1 MKKIFYVCLLSAL
14 ILMLAGC
21 GSTKPTAAPT
31 AVPPTEVPPTEV
43 PAEVPTEAVKEEP
56 AAETASDT
64 ESAAAPAEETTAE
77 GTVEETAS
85 EAPKAGGSITV
96 AISQDLDQSLDPHTS
111 TSAGKREI
119 FFNIFEGLVKADQDG
134 NFVPALAE
142 SYEISED
149 ATVFTFK
156 IRDGV
161 KFHNGSTLTAEDVVY
176 TLDKCRGVETGVP
189 LLSAYGEIESVTAVD
204 DKTVE
209 VKLKNPNIEYLAYLN
224 TAIIPHDYADQD
236 TFPIGTGPYQFKS
249 RAVQENI
256 VLEKFADYWGEPGYL
271 DEVTFKVIENNDA
284 LVMAMRSGSVDLAVH
299 RVSSD
304 VQGLGD
310 EYELLE
316 SPTNLI
322 QALYLNNAVEP
333 LNDIRVRQAL
343 NYAVNVEDVMLIT
356 NDGLGTAIGSSIYPA
371 FGKYFMPELADA
383 YPYDP
388 DKAKELLTEA
398 GLADGFS
405 LTITVPSNYAVHVN
419 AAQVIAEQLKAVGID
434 AKINLVEWATWLSEV
449 YQGRN
454 FEATVVGFDA
464 SFLTARALLERW
476 ISDNSKNMINF
487 NDPEYDRVLKEA
499 FAATSEEEQTA
510 LYKQAE
516 KILSDD
522 AANVYLMD
530 PNDLTVISKKLDG
543 YVFYPLFV
551 IDLAK
556 IYYK

>member
-1 MKKIFYVCLLSAL
+1 MTKNWICIFLFLCLLLLSA
-14 ILMLAGC
+14 C
-21 GSTKPTAAPT
+21 GKTQPETTPT
-31 AVPPTEVPPTEV
+31 AVPAATEG
-43 PAEVPTEAVKEEP
+43 
-56 AAETASDT
+56 
-64 ESAAAPAEETTAE
+64 PAEE
-77 GTVEETAS
+77 AS
-85 EAPKAGGSITV
+85 APKAGGSITIAV
-96 AISQDLDQSLDPHTS
+96 SQDLDQSLDPHTS
-111 TSAGKREI
+111 TSAAKREI
-119 FFNIFEGLVKADQDG
+119 FFNIFEGLVKADPDG

-156 IRDGV
+156 LRQGV
-161 KFHNGSTLTAEDVVY
+161 KFHNGSVMTADDVVY
-176 TLDKCRGVETGVP
+176 TLDKCRGAETGVP
-189 LLSAYGEIESVTAVD
+189 LLSAYSQIESVTAPD
-204 DKTVE
+204 ENTVE
-209 VKLKNPNIEYLAYLN
+209 IKLSSPNIEYLAYLN
-224 TAIIPHDYADQD
+224 TAIVPRDYADQE
-236 TFPIGTGPYQFKS
+236 TFPIGTGPYKFKS
-249 RAVQENI
+249 RSVQENI

-271 DEVTFKVIENNDA
+271 DEVTFKVIENTDA
-284 LVMAMRSGSVDLAVH
+284 LVLALRSGSVDLSVH
-299 RVSSD
+299 RVSSETKE
-304 VQGLGD
+304 LGD
-310 EYELLE
+310 GFELLQ

-322 QALYLNNAVEP
+322 QALYLNHAVKP
-333 LNDIRVRQAL
+333 LDDLRVRQAL
-343 NYAVNVEDVMLIT
+343 NYAVNVRDVMEIT
-356 NDGLGTAIGSSIYPA
+356 NDGLGTPIGSSIYPA

-388 DKAKELLTEA
+388 DKAKSLLAEA
-398 GLADGFS
+398 GAEGFS
-405 LTITVPSNYAVHVN
+405 LTITVPSNYTVHVN
-419 AAQVIAEQLKAVGID
+419 AAQVIAEQLKAVGVD
-434 AKINLVEWATWLSEV
+434 AKINLVEWATWLSDV

-499 FAATSEEEQTA
+499 FAATSDEEQTV

-530 PNDLTVISKKLDG
+530 PNDLTVISKKLGG
-543 YVFYPLFV
+543 YIFYPLFV

>member
-1 MKKIFYVCLLSAL
+1 MKKIIIICLTLSLA
-14 ILMLAGC
+14 LMLGAC
-21 GSTKPTAAPT
+21 GSSKPAAAPT
-31 AVPPTEVPPTEV
+31 AVPPTETP
-43 PAEVPTEAVKEEP
+43 VPTEEP
-56 AAETASDT
+56 AVEEKSD
-64 ESAAAPAEETTAE
+64 EAAVPDAPAADSGTAE
-77 GTVEETAS
+77 EAA
-85 EAPKAGGSITV
+85 APKAGGSITI

-119 FFNIFEGLVKADQDG
+119 FFNIFEGLVKADPDG

-142 SYEISED
+142 SFEISDD
-149 ATVFTFK
+149 ATTFTFH
-156 IRDGV
+156 IRKGV
-161 KFHNGSTLTAEDVVY
+161 KFHNGADLTAEDVIY
-176 TLDKCRGVETGVP
+176 TLDKCRGTETGVP
-189 LLSAYGEIESVTAVD
+189 LLSAYAEIDTVTAID
-204 DKTVE
+204 DDTVE
-209 VKLKNPNIEYLAYLN
+209 IKLKAPNIEYLAYLN
-224 TAIIPHDYADQD
+224 TAIIPHDYADQE
-236 TFPIGTGPYQFKS
+236 TFPIGTGPYKFKS
-249 RAVQENI
+249 RSVQENI
-256 VLEKFADYWGEPGYL
+256 VLEKFADYWGTPGYL
-271 DEVTFKVIENNDA
+271 DEVTFRIIENTDA
-284 LVMAMRSGSVDLAVH
+284 LVMALRSGSVDLSVH
-299 RVSSD
+299 RVASD
-304 VQGLGD
+304 VQEIGD

-316 SPTNLI
+316 SPTNLV
-322 QALYLNNAVEP
+322 QALYLNNTAEP
-333 LNDIRVRQAL
+333 LNDLKVRQAL

-356 NDGLGTAIGSSIYPA
+356 NDGLGTPIGSSIYPS

-383 YPYDP
+383 YPYNP
-388 DKAKELLTEA
+388 EKAKELLTEA
-398 GLADGFS
+398 GYPDGFS
-405 LTITVPSNYAVHVN
+405 LTITAPSNYAVHVN
-419 AAQVIAEQLKAVGID
+419 AAQVIAEQLKNVGID
-434 AKINLVEWATWLSEV
+434 AKINLVEWATWLSDV

-499 FAATSEEEQTA
+499 FAATNEEEQTA

-543 YVFYPLFV
+543 YIFYPLFV

>member
-1 MKKIFYVCLLSAL
+1 MKKFLVICMIFTFVMMLSA
-14 ILMLAGC
+14 C
-21 GSTKPTAAPT
+21 GKTQPTAAPT
-31 AVPPTEVPPTEV
+31 EV
-43 PAEVPTEAVKEEP
+43 PATEVPTEAPAEEPVSEEP
-56 AAETASDT
+56 AAEETVTD
-64 ESAAAPAEETTAE
+64 APAAEET
-77 GTVEETAS
+77 VLEETAA
-85 EAPKAGGSITV
+85 EPKAGGSITI

-111 TSAGKREI
+111 TSAAKREI
-119 FFNIFEGLVKADQDG
+119 FFNIFEGLVKADPDG

-142 SYEISED
+142 SWEVSDD
-149 ATVFTFK
+149 ATTFTFK
-156 IRDGV
+156 IRKGV
-161 KFHNGSTLTAEDVVY
+161 KFHNGSDLTVEDVVY
-176 TLDKCRGVETGVP
+176 TLDKCRGAESGVP
-189 LLSAYGEIESVTAVD
+189 LLAAYSEIDSVTATD
-204 DKTVE
+204 DSTVE
-209 VKLKNPNIEYLAYLN
+209 LKLKNPNIEYLAYLN
-224 TAIIPHDYADQD
+224 TAIIPHDYADQE
-236 TFPIGTGPYQFKS
+236 TFPIGTGPYKFKS
-249 RAVQENI
+249 RSVQENI

-271 DEVTFKVIENNDA
+271 DEVTFKIIENTDA
-284 LVMAMRSGSVDLAVH
+284 LVLALRSGSVDLSVH
-299 RVSSD
+299 RVASD
-304 VQGLGD
+304 VKEIGD

-333 LNDIRVRQAL
+333 LNDLKVRQAL
-343 NYAVNVEDVMLIT
+343 NYAVNVQDVMAIT
-356 NDGLGTAIGSSIYPA
+356 NDGLGTPIGSSIYPA

-388 DKAKELLTEA
+388 EKAKSLLAEA
-398 GLADGFS
+398 GYPDGFP
-405 LTITVPSNYAVHVN
+405 LTITAPSNYAVHVN
-419 AAQVIAEQLKAVGID
+419 AAQVIAEQLKAVGVD
-434 AKINLVEWATWLSEV
+434 AKINLVEWATWLSDV

-487 NDPEYDRVLKEA
+487 NDAEYDRVLKEA
-499 FAATSEEEQTA
+499 FAATNEDEQTE

-543 YVFYPLFV
+543 YIFYPLFV

>member
-1 MKKIFYVCLLSAL
+1 MKKIFVICMIISIALMLSA
-14 ILMLAGC
+14 C
-21 GSTKPTAAPT
+21 GNTKPAPT
-31 AVPPTEVPPTEV
+31 AVP
-43 PAEVPTEAVKEEP
+43 TEAP
-56 AAETASDT
+56 AA
-64 ESAAAPAEETTAE
+64 
-77 GTVEETAS
+77 
-85 EAPKAGGSITV
+85 EAPKAEEPAEAVTPEETETAETAADAGNTGGPKSGGSITI

-119 FFNIFEGLVKADQDG
+119 FFNIFEGLVKADPDG

-142 SYEISED
+142 SYEISDD
-149 ATVFTFK
+149 ATTFTFHLRK
-156 IRDGV
+156 GV
-161 KFHNGSTLTAEDVVY
+161 KFHNGSEMTAEDVVY
-176 TLDKCRGVETGVP
+176 TLDKCRGVETGTP
-189 LLSAYGEIESVTAVD
+189 LLSAYSEIDTVTALD
-204 DKTVE
+204 ENTVE
-209 VKLKNPNIEYLAYLN
+209 IKLKNPNIEYLAYLN
-224 TAIIPHDYADQD
+224 TAIVPHDYADQE
-236 TFPIGTGPYQFKS
+236 TFPIGTGPYKFKS
-249 RAVQENI
+249 RSVQENI

-271 DEVTFKVIENNDA
+271 DEVTFKIIENTDA
-284 LVMAMRSGSVDLAVH
+284 LVLALRSGSVDLCVH
-299 RVSSD
+299 RVASE
-304 VQGLGD
+304 VQEIGD

-322 QALYLNNAVEP
+322 QAMYLNNAVEP
-333 LNDIRVRQAL
+333 LNNLKVRQAL
-343 NYAVNVEDVMLIT
+343 NYAVNVQDVMSFV
-356 NDGLGTAIGSSIYPA
+356 NEGLGTAIGSSIYPS

-388 DKAKELLTEA
+388 DKAKSLLAEA
-398 GLADGFS
+398 GYPDGFP
-405 LTITVPSNYAVHVN
+405 LTITAPSNYAVHVN
-419 AAQVIAEQLKAVGID
+419 TAQVIAEQLKAVGID

-499 FAATSEEEQTA
+499 FASTNEEEQTA

-543 YVFYPLFV
+543 YIFYPLFV

>member
-1 MKKIFYVCLLSAL
+1 MTKNWICIFLFLCLLLLSA
-14 ILMLAGC
+14 C
-21 GSTKPTAAPT
+21 GKTQPETTPT
-31 AVPPTEVPPTEV
+31 AVPAATE
-43 PAEVPTEAVKEEP
+43 
-56 AAETASDT
+56 
-64 ESAAAPAEETTAE
+64 APAEE
-77 GTVEETAS
+77 AS
-85 EAPKAGGSITV
+85 APKTGGSITIAV
-96 AISQDLDQSLDPHTS
+96 SQDLDQSLDPHTS
-111 TSAGKREI
+111 TSAAKREI
-119 FFNIFEGLVKADQDG
+119 FFNIFEGLVKADPDG

-156 IRDGV
+156 LRQGV
-161 KFHNGSTLTAEDVVY
+161 KFHNGSVMTADDVVY
-176 TLDKCRGVETGVP
+176 TLDKCRGAETGVP
-189 LLSAYGEIESVTAVD
+189 LLSAYSQIESVTAPD
-204 DKTVE
+204 ENTVE
-209 VKLKNPNIEYLAYLN
+209 IKLSSPNIEYLAYLN
-224 TAIIPHDYADQD
+224 TAIVPRDYADQE
-236 TFPIGTGPYQFKS
+236 TFPIGTGPYKFKS
-249 RAVQENI
+249 RSVQENI

-271 DEVTFKVIENNDA
+271 DEVTFKVIENTDA
-284 LVMAMRSGSVDLAVH
+284 LVLALRSGSVDLSVH
-299 RVSSD
+299 RVSSETKE
-304 VQGLGD
+304 LGD
-310 EYELLE
+310 GFELLQ

-322 QALYLNNAVEP
+322 QALYLNHAVKP
-333 LNDIRVRQAL
+333 LDDLRVRQAL
-343 NYAVNVEDVMLIT
+343 NYAVNVRDVMEIT
-356 NDGLGTAIGSSIYPA
+356 NDGLGTPIGSSIYPA

-388 DKAKELLTEA
+388 DKAKSLLAEA
-398 GLADGFS
+398 GAEGFS
-405 LTITVPSNYAVHVN
+405 LTITVPSNYTVHVN
-419 AAQVIAEQLKAVGID
+419 AAQVIAEQLKAVGVD
-434 AKINLVEWATWLSEV
+434 AKINLVEWATWLSDV

-499 FAATSEEEQTA
+499 FAATSDEEQTA

-530 PNDLTVISKKLDG
+530 PNDLTVISKKLGG
-543 YVFYPLFV
+543 YIFYPLFV